1 MGIIRMGPPTEIIYK
16 LKEVYGL
23 NNFIETGTYQGY
35 TAYWASQVFKQ
46 VFTIEYSPDIYQK
59 VTEKYGHIKNID
71 FLYGDSRNLLQNT
84 VSQLESPS
92 LFWFDAHWSGG
103 LTYGESDECPLL
115 AEIEII
121 NRSDCEHFIF
131 IDDARLFLSPPPPPH
146 LPQQWPDISAI
157 LNLLNSAKNS
167 RHIVII
173 DDVIIAVPIR
183 AKELIIQYCQDSIA
197 SLGNTDSGK
206 QEENHQTA
214 GVSVNNFNNGDSI
227 NNYELKIIENFIAS
241 GNVVFDIG
249 ANIGSWTNQVLNRY
263 PDVQI
268 HLFEP
273 APPIY
278 QTLLQNLA
286 EPIKSGQLVLNN
298 LAIAHQQEI
307 REFYYYE
314 KSSGWSTFH
323 RRFEIEK
330 QYNIQSPHPFQVL
343 TATLDDYVQTRGI
356 KRINFLRIDTE
367 GGELEVLHGATNLL
381 QKGKV
386 DYIQFEYGGTFV
398 DAKIT
403 LKQVFE
409 HLQKF
414 RYTIFKIL
422 PNALQPLPEFSPE
435 YENYEYSNFLAVNE
449 RFTALMFSE
458 APKLLDLQQLC
469 VKDSV
474 VPRGVIHIGAHEGKE
489 IATYRAM
496 GVQRVLFVEAN
507 PAVFERLQTNMAGF
521 PDVLAVNCA
530 ISNINGTSTL
540 YVTSMDQSSS
550 ILPLKEHQKIYPQIK
565 EVERVVVESRTLD
578 MLLEELQVN
587 PADFN
592 ILNIDIQGAEL
603 LALQGATNVLKH
615 IEAINTEVNYN
626 ELYEGCVLID
636 EIDEFLELWGFD
648 RVATTTPF
656 HPSWG
661 DAFYVK
667 KPAVTMSTLGRNGRF
682 ANQIFQYAFLK
693 IYAKEH
699 NLKVETP
706 AWIGQALFGCKENQI
721 SQQLP
726 VVSEETNNLLEARI
740 PKTKEIFKNVDFW
753 GYFQYNTKYYAP
765 HKEYFKAL
773 FKPVPAIENKM
784 KEALDCLRSR
794 GKTIVGLH
802 LRRGDYGYE
811 DFFIAPSEW
820 YREWLKGLWET
831 LDEPILFIASDEPE
845 KILSDFE
852 EYNPVTAKDLGLE
865 LPEAE
870 FYPDFYILSQ
880 CDLVAI
886 SNSSFSF
893 AACMLNET
901 GKFFFRPLLSAEKLI
916 PFDPWNSEPI
926 LRNYMPIH
934 FFTIVLN
941 GEPFIRYHIEVLQ
954 QLPFKWHWHIIE
966 GVADQKHDT
975 AWMLSLGGKIT
986 DELHCR
992 GRSKDGT
999 SDYIDEIARLYP
1011 KNITVY
1017 RKPEGIFWDG
1027 KREMVNAPLENIK
1040 EECLL
1045 WQVDADELWTAEQIC
1060 TARQM
1065 FINHPEKTAAFYWCW
1080 YFVGENLVIST
1091 RNCYAQNPAQ
1101 EWLRTWRFKP
1111 GCVWI
1116 AHEPPRLAEP
1126 LSDRAWRDVAEVN
1139 PFLHEDTERKGLVF
1153 QHFAYATLEQ
1163 LGFKEQYYGYKNA
1176 VAEWSKLQVETKFP
1190 VRLGD
1195 YLSWVQDGTMIDR
1208 AESFGVAPIARRD
1221 QDNNVWMFV
1230 QPEELL
1236 RQKVL
1241 PKVTPRII
1249 VDGVFFQLYNT
1260 GIARVWRSLLE
1271 EWVTQDFAKH
1281 IIVLDRAGTA
1291 PKIPGITYCPVP
1303 AYDYEKTDSDRE
1315 MLQQVC
1321 DELKADL
1328 FVSTYYTTPLST
1340 ASVFMAYDMTP
1351 EVFETNLDEPMWRE
1365 KHYGIRHASAYITIS
1380 HNTASDLLKFFP
1392 DIAPEL
1398 VTVAHC
1404 GVSQK
1409 LSPASQ
1415 EEIEHFKIKYN
1426 LSKPYFIMVGAA
1438 GGHKNAPLFLQAFAQ
1453 LPNQPEFDIVCTF
1466 HSALTKDEFEPYTS
1480 GSTVHKLP
1488 LSDEELKAAFSGAV
1502 ALVYPSQYE
1511 GFGLPILEAMACGC
1525 PVITCPNASIP
1536 EVAGEAALYVKDDD
1550 VEAMAIALVDIQ
1562 KPEVREALIAAGVE
1576 QAKKFSWSKMA
1587 KTVSSVLIKV
1597 FQEKQSIQKIQE
1609 TFPKNILKRDYVS
1622 QIFSI
1627 IQPDEYLDNM
1637 IVVYPNVNKG
1647 NPQDLHKGD
1656 MLRVDIGCGDRKP
1669 DNFVGVDVCPGLGVD
1684 IVADLNQRFPFP
1696 DNSVDELRAYD
1707 TIEHLVDRIHTM
1719 NEIWRICKD
1728 GAKVDILVPSTD
1740 GRGAFQDPTHVS
1752 FWNINSFLYYCID
1765 FPNYIDLCRKYGFKG
1780 AFKAVRLEHEES
1792 PQNVIH
1798 VKAELIVVKNQNQVE
1813 LSRVVE
1819 EKPAYIDP
1827 FLLTVD
1833 HYLEEHRTKLNEP
1846 DVIQNIGHY
1855 RKQIAERW
1863 IKLAS
1868 DKLEESYLGYL
1879 GKTHRSLIECIVKN
1893 QTFTQEEETFIESI
1907 SAQIRKGQHEPKAIN
1922 YLLAAMLYRS
1932 ADNLPLSHN
1941 LTPIPNWFINDYL
1954 KFILNYF
1961 PYFQELGEADS
1972 YYHYMQE
1979 WVDYIH
1985 LSIFANQDS
1994 LFWNNVAM
2002 SFLQLANFIPVY
2014 FSESNLKN
2022 IYVKRAEILEYV
2034 LKINGHEID
2043 YMFFDSSEK
2052 YRKKRIGIL
2061 ASHFT
2066 PAAETFASLP
2076 VYEYLSRD
2084 FEVILYSLSNTGHR
2098 LEQYC
2103 QSCANSFKLLPND
2116 LTDQVNFIRS
2126 DDLDILFF
2134 ATNITAKTNQICLLS
2149 MHRLARVQVTSV
2161 SSVVTTGIRHM
2172 DYYISGKLTDWF
2184 DDAEQHYQEKLLKLE
2199 GSAHCFSYGSEQ
2211 NTATIKVSREILGI
2225 AESAVVFIC
2234 GANLFKITPE
2244 LSNTWAK
2251 IIAGVPN
2258 SVLVLYPFGPNW
2270 SSSYPKEVFKT
2281 NLNKTFSQQ
2290 GVELD
2295 RLLILDPDP
2304 IPNRDDIK
2312 EYLKLA
2318 EIYLDSYPFSGTTS
2332 VIDPL
2337 EVGLPVVAIQGT
2349 CFRSSMGAALI
2360 QELEMPD
2367 LVVSSEDSYIQMA
2380 IALGTNRELR
2390 QEKSEYIQQKMLS
2403 KPRFMDSRAY
2413 SAQMGV
2419 LFHELIRKYHID
2431 ALGNYLQ
2438 LKDIN
2443 LIIFP
2448 DWSQSEELISQDLA
2462 SVIGAIVTHPDK
2474 SKMTLLLDS
2483 SNISEEDANL
2493 AISSV
2498 AMNLLMEQ
2506 DLDVSDGP
2514 EISLVGE
2521 LSDIQWEVLISCVHG
2536 RIILQNENR
2545 DAIARVQAQHIP
2557 TRQLDSLTIG
2567 NSSNEISSPS

>member
-1 MGIIRMGPPTEIIYK
+1 MGPPIEIISQ
-16 LKEVYGL
+16 LKEAYGI
-23 NNFIETGTYQGY
+23 NNFIETGTYQGH
-35 TAYWASQVFKQ
+35 TAYWASQVFEQ
-46 VFTIEYSPDIYQK
+46 VFTIEYSQDLYQK
-59 VTEKYGHIKNID
+59 VTEKYGHITNIE
-71 FLYGDSRNLLQNT
+71 FLYGDSRNLIDNT
-84 VSQLESPS
+84 VSQLESLS
-92 LFWFDAHWSGG
+92 LFWLDAHWSGG
-103 LTYGESDECPLL
+103 QTYGEIDECPLL
-115 AEIEII
+115 AEIAII

-146 LPQQWPDISAI
+146 SPQHWPDISAV
-157 LNLLNSAKNS
+157 LNLLNSGKNS

-173 DDVIIAVPIR
+173 DDVIIAVPAR
-183 AKELIIQYCQDSIA
+183 AKELIVQYCQDLLTT
-197 SLGNTDSGK
+197 LGNTGSGK
-206 QEENHQTA
+206 QEENHQST
-214 GVSVNNFNNGDSI
+214 GVSTNNINNAESI
-227 NNYELKIIENFIAS
+227 NNYELKIIENFIGS

-249 ANIGSWTNQVLNRY
+249 ANIGSWTNQVLNIC

-307 REFYYYE
+307 REFYYYD
-314 KSSGWSTFH
+314 KFSGWSTFH

-330 QYNIQSPHPFQVL
+330 QYNIQSPKPFEIL

-356 KRINFLRIDTE
+356 KRINFLKIDTE
-367 GGELEVLHGATNLL
+367 GGELEVLRGATSLL

-398 DAKIT
+398 DANIT

-422 PNALQPLPEFSPE
+422 PNALQPLLQFLPE

-449 RFTALMFSE
+449 RFTALIFSE
-458 APKLLDLQQLC
+458 APNMLDLQQLC
-469 VKDSV
+469 VKHSV

-489 IATYRAM
+489 IARYQAM
-496 GVQRVLFVEAN
+496 GVQRILLIEAN
-507 PAVFERLQTNMAGF
+507 PVVFERLKTNIAGF
-521 PDVLAVNCA
+521 FNVLAVNCA

-540 YVTSMDQSSS
+540 YVTSLDQSSS

-565 EVERVVVESRTLD
+565 EVERVVVESRNLD
-578 MLLEELQVN
+578 TLLEELQVN

-603 LALQGATNVLKH
+603 LAFQGATNVLKH
-615 IEAINTEVNYN
+615 IEAINTEVNYE
-626 ELYEGCVLID
+626 ELYEGCALID
-636 EIDEFLELWGFD
+636 EIDEFLEICGFD

-667 KPAVTMSTLGRNGRF
+667 KPVITMSTLGRNGRF

-706 AWIGQALFGCKENQI
+706 AWSGQYLFGCNDSPI
-721 SQQLP
+721 SQELP
-726 VVSEETNNLLEARI
+726 VVTEPTNKLSAARI
-740 PKTKEIFKNVDFW
+740 PNAKEIFKNVNFW
-753 GYFQYNTKYYAP
+753 GYFQYHTKYYKL
-765 HKEYFKAL
+765 HQEYFRSL
-773 FKPVPAIENKM
+773 FKPVRDIETKM
-784 KEALDCLRSR
+784 KEAIARLRSR

-820 YREWLKGLWET
+820 YKQWLKGLWET

-845 KILSDFE
+845 KVLSDFE
-852 EYNPVTAKDLGLE
+852 GYNPITTKDLGLE

-870 FYPDFYILSQ
+870 FYPDFYLLSQ
-880 CDLVAI
+880 CDIVAI

-893 AACMLNET
+893 AACMLNEK
-901 GKFFFRPLLSAEKLI
+901 GKFFFRPHLSAQKVI

-926 LRNYMPIH
+926 LRNYMPIN
-934 FFTIVLN
+934 FLTIVLN
-941 GEPFIRYHIEVLQ
+941 GQPFIRYHIEVFK
-954 QLPFKWHWHIIE
+954 QLPFKWHWHIVE
-966 GVADQKHDT
+966 GVAEQKHDS
-975 AWMLSLGGKIT
+975 AWMVKFGGQIT
-986 DELHCR
+986 DELHDS

-999 SDYIDEIARLYP
+999 TEYLDELAQLYP
-1011 KNITVY
+1011 ENVTIY
-1017 RKPEGIFWDG
+1017 RKPTGVFWDG
-1027 KREMVNAPLENIK
+1027 KVEMVNAPLERINQ
-1040 EECLL
+1040 ECLL
-1045 WQVDADELWTAEQIC
+1045 WQVDVDELWTVEQIC
-1060 TARQM
+1060 TVRQM
-1065 FINHPEKTAAFYWCW
+1065 FTDYPEKTAAYYWCW
-1080 YFVGENLVIST
+1080 FFVGENLAVST
-1091 RNCYAQNPAQ
+1091 RNCYSQHPQQ
-1101 EWLRTWRFKP
+1101 EWLRTWRYKP
-1111 GCVWI
+1111 GARWKR
-1116 AHEPPRLAEP
+1116 HSPPSLVEP
-1126 LSDRAWRDVAEVN
+1126 LADGEVRDIATLN
-1139 PFLHEDTERKGLVF
+1139 PFLHEETEKHGLVF
-1153 QHFAYATLEQ
+1153 QHFAYVTPDQ
-1163 LGFKEQYYGYKNA
+1163 LRFKERYYGYKNA
-1176 VAEWSKLQVETKFP
+1176 LPEWMSLQAATSFP
-1190 VRLGD
+1190 VRLGN
-1195 YLSWVQDGTMIDR
+1195 YFSWVSDGTLVNTTEALGI
-1208 AESFGVAPIARRD
+1208 APIARREKD
-1221 QDNNVWMFV
+1221 SNEWHFV
-1230 QPEELL
+1230 QPEKVH
-1236 RQKVL
+1236 RQTAL
-1241 PKVTPRII
+1241 AQQPPRII

-1321 DELKADL
+1321 EELEADL
-1328 FVSTYYTTPLST
+1328 FISTYYTTPLST
-1340 ASVFMAYDMTP
+1340 PSVFIAYDMTP

-1404 GVSQK
+1404 GVSK
-1409 LSPASQ
+1409 NLSPASP

-1426 LSKPYFIMVGAA
+1426 LSKPYFMMVGAA

-1536 EVAGEAALYVKDDD
+1536 EVAGEAALYVQDDD
-1550 VEAMAIALVDIQ
+1550 VEEMTIALINIQ
-1562 KPEVREALIAAGVE
+1562 NPEVREALIAAGIE

-1587 KTVSSVLIKV
+1587 KTVSSVLLKV
-1597 FQEKQSIQKIQE
+1597 FQEKQSLQKIKE
-1609 TFPKNILKRDYVS
+1609 TSPKKLMKRDYVS
-1622 QIFSI
+1622 PKFSI
-1627 IQPDEYLDNM
+1627 IQPDECLDNM
-1637 IVVYPNVNKG
+1637 IVVDTNVNRG
-1647 NPQDLHKGD
+1647 NQQDLHKGE

-1728 GAKVDILVPSTD
+1728 GAKVDLLVPSTD

-1765 FPNYIDLCRKYGFKG
+1765 FPNYINLCRKYGFKG
-1780 AFKAVRLEHEES
+1780 AFKAVSLEHEES
-1792 PQNVIH
+1792 TQKVIH
-1798 VKAELIVVKNQNQVE
+1798 VKAELIVVKNQNEEVE
-1813 LSRVVE
+1813 LRRELE

-1827 FLLTVD
+1827 FLLEVEN
-1833 HYLEEHRTKLNEP
+1833 YLEQHRTKLNEP
-1846 DVIQNIGHY
+1846 DVIQNISQY

-1863 IKLAS
+1863 INCAS
-1868 DKLEESYLGYL
+1868 DTIEESYLGYL
-1879 GKTHRSLIECIVKN
+1879 GKIHGSLIDCSVKN
-1893 QTFTQEEETFIESI
+1893 QTLTQEEKTFIESI
-1907 SAQIRKGQHEPKAIN
+1907 SAQIRKGHNEPKAIN
-1922 YLLAAMLYRS
+1922 YLLAAMLYCS
-1932 ADNLPLSHN
+1932 PENLPLSHN
-1941 LTPIPNWFINDYL
+1941 LSPVPQWFINDYL
-1954 KFILNYF
+1954 KFLLNYF
-1961 PYFQELGEADS
+1961 PSFHELGEADS
-1972 YYHYMQE
+1972 YYHYMQG

-1985 LSIFANQDS
+1985 FSIFANQDS
-1994 LFWNNVAM
+1994 LFWQNVAR
-2002 SFLQLANFIPVY
+2002 SFLGLANFIPVY
-2014 FSESNLKN
+2014 FSEANLKN

-2084 FEVILYSLSNTGHR
+2084 FEVILYSLNNTGHR
-2098 LEQYC
+2098 LEKYC
-2103 QSCANSFKLLPND
+2103 QSCANLFKLLPND
-2116 LTDQVNFIRS
+2116 LRDQVNLIRS
-2126 DDLDILFF
+2126 DDLDILFV
-2134 ATNITAKTNQICLLS
+2134 ATNITARTNQICLLS

-2184 DDAEQHYQEKLLKLE
+2184 DNAEQHYREKLLKLE

-2211 NTATIKVSREILGI
+2211 NTATIKVTREILGI
-2225 AESAVVFIC
+2225 AESAVVFIS
-2234 GANLFKITPE
+2234 GANLYKITPE
-2244 LSNTWAK
+2244 LSNTWVK
-2251 IIAGVPN
+2251 IIAAVPN
-2258 SVLVLYPFGPNW
+2258 AVLVLYPFGPNW
-2270 SSSYPKEVFKT
+2270 SSSYQKEVFKT

-2318 EIYLDSYPFSGTTS
+2318 DIYLDSYPFSGTTS

-2337 EVGLPVVAIQGT
+2337 EVGLPVVARQGT
-2349 CFRSSMGAALI
+2349 CFRSSMGAALV

-2367 LVVSSEDSYIQMA
+2367 LVVSSEESYIQMA
-2380 IALGTNRELR
+2380 IALGTDRELR
-2390 QEKSEYIQQKMLS
+2390 QQKSEHIQQKMLS
-2403 KPRFMDSRAY
+2403 KPQFLDSRAY

-2498 AMNLLMEQ
+2498 AMNLLMEE

-2521 LSDIQWEVLISCVHG
+2521 LSDIQWEVLISCLHG

-2557 TRQLDSLTIG
+2557 TRQLDSLIIR
-2567 NSSNEISSPS
+2567 NSSKEISSPS